1 MKPRQ
6 FRRSRRFRNAGTENE
21 KTGCSSAHDEL
32 LPPFERDMERNAERN
47 GERKSQRNAPQPADA
62 PASHETRGPREVI
75 EQAARDIRRG
85 LRDTDRHGIPSDVP
99 GPGPDPEHSPGAELP
114 PVDAGKDSTPRKQP

>member
-6 FRRSRRFRNAGTENE
+6 FRHTRRFRVAGMEDAKMASLPT
-21 KTGCSSAHDEL
+21 SSPQDDL
-32 LPPFERDMERNAERN
+32 LPPFE
-47 GERKSQRNAPQPADA
+47 PDA
-62 PASHETRGPREVI
+62 PRPPQAASHETLGPREVI

-85 LRDTDRHGIPSDVP
+85 LRDTDRHGTPSDVP

-114 PVDAGKDSTPRKQP
+114 VIDAGKDSKQTPRKP